1 VATVLPDGMEL
12 ELKEIAIT
20 NEGGRLWQMGDNR
33 PQRIVRIADDVR
45 QKGFVSVGK
54 ASLRVENERATI
66 KDATGCFASVQEP
79 AKK

>member
-1 VATVLPDGMEL
+1 
-12 ELKEIAIT
+12 
-20 NEGGRLWQMGDNR
+20 MGDNR
-33 PQRIVRIADDVR
+33 PRRIVRIADDVR
-45 QKGFVSVGK
+45 QRGFVTVGK